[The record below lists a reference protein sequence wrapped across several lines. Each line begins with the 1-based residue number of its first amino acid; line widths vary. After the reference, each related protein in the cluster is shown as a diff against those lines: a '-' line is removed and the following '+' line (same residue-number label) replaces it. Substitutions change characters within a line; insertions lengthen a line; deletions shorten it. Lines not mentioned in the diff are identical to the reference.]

1 MDQPAGHRHIVHH
14 LGLLPGHGVSAHHGR
29 MAGPQGR
36 HHGDRGG
43 GVVRGHLGGAC
54 AAGKLAAEAMKLLVT
69 GVSHKTAPV
78 EIREC
83 LAFPEP
89 ALPEALQSLKSRAGV
104 SEACFLPPCTRVE
117 IPVPRDDPVAPRA
130 LVDEFLRESRMVAPA
145 SIEPYLY
152 RHEGQNAIHHLF
164 RVASSLD
171 SMVVGE
177 PQILGQLK
185 TAYGIAKTQ
194 GALCGSLEGLLERAF
209 SVAKRVRSETG
220 IGQMAVSVS
229 YAAVEL
235 ARKIFGSLNNR
246 TVMIAGAGKMSEL
259 AARHLRRS
267 GAAHVFVTNRTHER
281 AIEMAR
287 LFQGTPVEY
296 TRFVAMLPEVDI
308 LIASSGAPHYILHK
322 DEMQRVISARR
333 NMPMFLID
341 IAVPRNIEPSVNDI
355 DNVFL
360 YDIDDL
366 QEVVNANLR
375 ERLKAAERAESLVA
389 EEVEHTLARLK
400 VVEVTPTIVGLQEQ
414 LEQIRAGEI
423 EKARR
428 KYGPFTPEQ
437 EQAIEALT
445 RGIVNKIA
453 HGPISEIRNHAGH
466 PDGAHVIA
474 AIRKAFHLQ
483 D

>member
-1 MDQPAGHRHIVHH
+1 
-14 LGLLPGHGVSAHHGR
+14 
-29 MAGPQGR
+29 
-36 HHGDRGG
+36 
-43 GVVRGHLGGAC
+43 
-54 AAGKLAAEAMKLLVT
+54 MKLLVT

-78 EIREC
+78 EVREC
-83 LAFPEP
+83 LAFREE
-89 ALPEALQSLKSRAGV
+89 ALPAALADLKRREGVAEALILST
-104 SEACFLPPCTRVE
+104 CNRVE
-117 IPVPRDDPVAPRA
+117 VTVSTEDSADPQAI
-130 LVDEFLRESRMVAPA
+130 VDSFLADHKDVSPHT
-145 SIEPYLY
+145 IGPHLY
-152 RHEGQNAIHHLF
+152 RLEGRDAIHHLF
-164 RVASSLD
+164 RVAASLD

-185 TAYGIAKTQ
+185 AAYAAAKDS
-194 GALCGSLEGLLERAF
+194 GAVCGWLEGLLTRAF

-235 ARKIFGSLNNR
+235 ARKIFGSLANR

-267 GAAHVFVTNRTHER
+267 GASHVFVTNRTHER
-281 AIEMAR
+281 ALEMAA

-322 DEMQRVISARR
+322 DEMQRVIAARR
-333 NMPMFLID
+333 NRPVFLID
-341 IAVPRNIEPSVNDI
+341 IAVPRNIEPSVNEI

-375 ERLKAAERAESLVA
+375 ERMKAAERAEALVE
-389 EEVEHTLARLK
+389 EEVERTMARLK
-400 VVEVTPTIVGLQEQ
+400 VAEVTPTIVGLQEQ

-423 EKARR
+423 EKARH

-445 RGIVNKIA
+445 HGIINKIA
-453 HGPISEIRNHAGH
+453 HGPISELRNHAGH
-466 PDGAHVIA
+466 PEGAHVIA

>member
-1 MDQPAGHRHIVHH
+1 
-14 LGLLPGHGVSAHHGR
+14 
-29 MAGPQGR
+29 
-36 HHGDRGG
+36 
-43 GVVRGHLGGAC
+43 
-54 AAGKLAAEAMKLLVT
+54 MKLLIT

-78 EIREC
+78 EVREC
-83 LAFPEP
+83 LAFRDE
-89 ALPEALQSLKSRAGV
+89 ALPAALADLKRREGVAEALILST
-104 SEACFLPPCTRVE
+104 CNRVE
-117 IPVPRDDPVAPRA
+117 VIVTTEDSADPRA
-130 LVDEFLRESRMVAPA
+130 IVDAFLADHKAVSPDT
-145 SIEPYLY
+145 IGPHLY
-152 RHEGQNAIHHLF
+152 RYEGRDAIHHLF
-164 RVASSLD
+164 RVAASLD

-185 TAYGIAKTQ
+185 AAYAAAKDS
-194 GALCGSLEGLLERAF
+194 GAVCGWLEGLLARAF

-235 ARKIFGSLNNR
+235 ARKIFGSLANR

-267 GAAHVFVTNRTHER
+267 GASHVFVTNRTHER
-281 AIEMAR
+281 ALEMAA

-322 DEMQRVISARR
+322 DEMQRVIAARR
-333 NMPMFLID
+333 NKPMFLID
-341 IAVPRNIEPSVNDI
+341 IAVPRNIEPSVNEI

-375 ERLKAAERAESLVA
+375 ERMKAAERAEGLVA
-389 EEVEHTLARLK
+389 EEVERTMARLK
-400 VVEVTPTIVGLQEQ
+400 VADVTPTIVGLQEQ
-414 LEQIRAGEI
+414 LEQIRTGEI

-445 RGIVNKIA
+445 RGIMNKIA
-453 HGPISEIRNHAGH
+453 HGPISEIRSHAGH
-466 PDGAHVIA
+466 PEGAHVIA

>member
-1 MDQPAGHRHIVHH
+1 
-14 LGLLPGHGVSAHHGR
+14 
-29 MAGPQGR
+29 
-36 HHGDRGG
+36 
-43 GVVRGHLGGAC
+43 
-54 AAGKLAAEAMKLLVT
+54 MKLLIT

-78 EIREC
+78 EVREC
-83 LAFPEP
+83 LAFRDE
-89 ALPEALQSLKSRAGV
+89 ALPAALADLKRREGVAEALILST
-104 SEACFLPPCTRVE
+104 CNRVE
-117 IPVPRDDPVAPRA
+117 VTVTTEDSADPRA
-130 LVDEFLRESRMVAPA
+130 IVDAFLADHKAVSPDT
-145 SIEPYLY
+145 IGPHLY
-152 RHEGQNAIHHLF
+152 RYEGRDAIHHLF
-164 RVASSLD
+164 RVAASLD

-185 TAYGIAKTQ
+185 AAYAAAKDS
-194 GALCGSLEGLLERAF
+194 GAVCGWLEGLLARAF

-235 ARKIFGSLNNR
+235 ARKIFGSLANR

-259 AARHLRRS
+259 AARHLRSS
-267 GAAHVFVTNRTHER
+267 GASHVFVTNRTHER
-281 AIEMAR
+281 ALEMAA

-322 DEMQRVISARR
+322 DEMQRVIAARR
-333 NMPMFLID
+333 NKPMFLID
-341 IAVPRNIEPSVNDI
+341 IAVPRNIEPSVNEI

-375 ERLKAAERAESLVA
+375 ERLKAAERAEELVA
-389 EEVEHTLARLK
+389 EEVERTMARLK
-400 VVEVTPTIVGLQEQ
+400 VAEVTPTIIGLQEQ

-445 RGIVNKIA
+445 HGIMNKIA
-453 HGPISEIRNHAGH
+453 HGPISEIRSHAGH
-466 PDGAHVIA
+466 PEGAHVIA

>member
-1 MDQPAGHRHIVHH
+1 
-14 LGLLPGHGVSAHHGR
+14 
-29 MAGPQGR
+29 
-36 HHGDRGG
+36 
-43 GVVRGHLGGAC
+43 
-54 AAGKLAAEAMKLLVT
+54 MKLLVT

-83 LAFPEP
+83 LAFSEP
-89 ALPEALQSLKSRAGV
+89 ALPEALTSLKSCAGV
-104 SEACFLPPCTRVE
+104 REACILSTCNRVE
-117 IPVPRDDPVAPRA
+117 ITVTTEDTADTQAIVDGFLQRSRLVAP
-130 LVDEFLRESRMVAPA
+130 D
-145 SIEPYLY
+145 SIQPYLY

-164 RVASSLD
+164 RVAASLD

-185 TAYGIAKTQ
+185 NAYGIAKTQ
-194 GALCGSLEGLLERAF
+194 GALCGWLEGLLARAF
-209 SVAKRVRSETG
+209 NVAKRVRSETG

-246 TVMIAGAGKMSEL
+246 TVMIVGAGKMSEL

-267 GAAHVFVTNRTHER
+267 GATHVFVTNRTHER
-281 AIEMAR
+281 AIEMAK

-296 TRFVAMLPEVDI
+296 VRFVTMLPEVDI

-322 DEMQRVISARR
+322 DEMQKVISARR
-333 NMPMFLID
+333 NKPMFLID
-341 IAVPRNIEPSVNDI
+341 IAVPRNIEPAVNDV

-375 ERLKAAERAESLVA
+375 ERLKEAERAEEIVKQ
-389 EEVEHTLARLK
+389 EVERMMARLK
-400 VVEVTPTIVGLQEQ
+400 LQEVTPTIVSLQEE
-414 LEQIRAGEI
+414 LERIRLAEI
-423 EKARR
+423 EKVRR
-428 KYGPFTPEQ
+428 KYGPLTPEQ
-437 EQAIEALT
+437 EDAWEMLT

-453 HGPISEIRNHAGH
+453 HGPISELRSQAGQ
-466 PDGAHVIA
+466 PDGAPMIA
-474 AIRKAFHLQ
+474 VIRKVFHLQ